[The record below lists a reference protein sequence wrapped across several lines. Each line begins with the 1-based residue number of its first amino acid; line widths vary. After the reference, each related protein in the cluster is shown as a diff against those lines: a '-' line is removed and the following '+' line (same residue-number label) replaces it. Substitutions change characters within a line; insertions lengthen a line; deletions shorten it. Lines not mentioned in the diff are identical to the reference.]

1 MEAELKRDIG
11 GNGEK
16 AGERER
22 AYCVETGSLKSDS
35 AIVTHPLLFARGLMS

>member
-1 MEAELKRDIG
+1 MGMERWRERE
-11 GNGEK
+11 GEK
-16 AGERER
+16 